1 MKRIGIQDVVFLWI
15 TLVFYWN
22 HNNWCQRMQKPHEAE
37 RQSTSSILRVILNT
51 TRGLD
56 PRAAACLHV
65 RRSWPYYL
73 QMQFNREILW
83 ELFSYSK
90 EYCSVLCLFSTL
102 LRLMISEIYDFIGTI
117 LEIINI
123 INSTNISLT
132 GTVQ

>member
-1 MKRIGIQDVVFLWI
+1 MLCSFELHLYFTEITTIDVRECKNHMKLKDKEPVVYWELFWIQ
-15 TLVFYWN
+15 
-22 HNNWCQRMQKPHEAE
+22 PGA
-37 RQSTSSILRVILNT
+37 SS
-51 TRGLD
+51 LD